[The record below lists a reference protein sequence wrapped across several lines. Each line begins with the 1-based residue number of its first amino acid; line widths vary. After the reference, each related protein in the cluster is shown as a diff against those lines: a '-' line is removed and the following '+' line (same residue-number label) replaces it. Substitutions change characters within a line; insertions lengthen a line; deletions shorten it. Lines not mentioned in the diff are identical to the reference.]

1 MWQGF
6 RNLFFGQKSE
16 SAILY
21 RNFGAPDFI
30 SFRSEEEKLL
40 YSISNPAF
48 LKIASM
54 QCDLFS
60 LGKFKL
66 TRNGETV
73 ENHPLLEVL
82 KKPNFHQET
91 SEFLWEWF
99 FWLML
104 GCSPVRATANNFNS
118 LVPPLLIP
126 LEPMNLE
133 FPKLPNPRTILT
145 EESYNESK
153 SKEFKYHVKNGLVQ
167 KIPGTEMIIKNDLG
181 IDTSIKASRI
191 EALLKIIQN
200 NERTIDSQNINIR
213 YAGRFMI
220 SGRSDVDDVSVLP
233 MTQDEKED
241 IERKSLSNKP
251 VEAVKSMIEI
261 QKYVKD
267 KMFLNLGEAYNQT
280 YLQIGNM
287 YGIPRDV
294 LDAFNSS
301 TFENQEKAQ
310 GRQVTYTL
318 QPKSRVLGNAILSH
332 FGMNEEFDL
341 ELSYD
346 HLPFMQVFEKERM
359 ERKEKTIDIFS
370 KLIALGVSVEQANE
384 YLETNFEIDG
394 RTS

>member
-1 MWQGF
+1 
-6 RNLFFGQKSE
+6 
-16 SAILY
+16 
-21 RNFGAPDFI
+21 
-30 SFRSEEEKLL
+30 
-40 YSISNPAF
+40 
-48 LKIASM
+48 
-54 QCDLFS
+54 
-60 LGKFKL
+60 
-66 TRNGETV
+66 
-73 ENHPLLEVL
+73 
-82 KKPNFHQET
+82 
-91 SEFLWEWF
+91 
-99 FWLML
+99 
-104 GCSPVRATANNFNS
+104 
-118 LVPPLLIP
+118 
-126 LEPMNLE
+126 
-133 FPKLPNPRTILT
+133 
-145 EESYNESK
+145 
-153 SKEFKYHVKNGLVQ
+153 
-167 KIPGTEMIIKNDLG
+167 MIIKNDLG

-359 ERKEKTIDIFS
+359 ERKEKTVNIFIS
-370 KLIALGVSVEQANE
+370 MTNAGIPVDQANE
-384 YLETNFEIDG
+384 YLETNFDRNG
-394 RTS
+394 GAA